1 MVKSKSLVFLSIYI
15 VLAMCMSGSALAL
28 SFTDVTRE
36 SGADDKGRGK
46 GVAFADIESDGDND
60 LYVSNKGGA
69 NRLYRNDS
77 TPGNIVFTD
86 ITATAGD
93 NLGDVG
99 FSMGSAFA
107 DVDNDGRPDLFIA
120 KGGQR
125 EIEANRLLLNVSTPG
140 RIKFVDISVEAGVA
154 TKDFTYQGAFADYD
168 NDGRLDLF
176 MANYGVGVK
185 NRLMHNDSTPGR
197 VRFTEVS
204 AQAGVGAPGWSW
216 AATWA
221 DVDGD
226 GDQDLYVVRG
236 RYPAGEPNLMYRNNN
251 DGTFTEVGR
260 ETGLND
266 PNWGLGAAWADV
278 DNDGDFDLYLSNYVG
293 GNKLF
298 RNEGGWKFTDVT
310 KTAKLDFVGWGK
322 GPTFAD
328 ADHDGDLDLY
338 EGDCKI
344 GNQLYTN
351 DGRGTFANVIEKFP
365 FMKNEGVRTKG
376 TAFTDLDGDGDMDL
390 YVVQWNVPNRVYRND
405 QNDKGFIKVR
415 LAGTISNRMA
425 IGSLAR
431 VYDAGFAEDQ
441 KHFRGVRELRTATGF
456 CAQEAQ
462 ELHFGVPVG
471 GTFDV
476 VVNFPS
482 GMKVIQ
488 RGVKAGQVL
497 TIEEPNAVAKK

>member
-1 MVKSKSLVFLSIYI
+1 MAKSKSLVFLGMYL
-15 VLAMCMSGSALAL
+15 VVAAFVAGPALAL
-28 SFTDVTRE
+28 SFTDVTKG

-46 GVAFADIESDGDND
+46 GVAFADIDGDGDYD

-69 NRLYRNDS
+69 NKLYRNDS
-77 TPGNIVFTD
+77 TPGDIKFTD
-86 ITATAGD
+86 ITAAVGD

-120 KGGQR
+120 KGGQG
-125 EIEANRLLLNVSTPG
+125 EVEANRLLRNVSTPG
-140 RIKFVDISVEAGVA
+140 RIKFVDISVEAGVN

-185 NRLMHNDSTPGR
+185 NRLFHNDSTSGR

-204 AQAGVGAPGWSW
+204 AKAGVGAPGWSW

-226 GDQDLYVVRG
+226 GFQDLYVVRG
-236 RYPAGEPNLMYRNNN
+236 RYPAGEPNLMYRNNH
-251 DGTFTEVGR
+251 DGTFTEIGR

-298 RNEGGWKFTDVT
+298 LNEGGWKFTDAT
-310 KTAKLDFVGWGK
+310 KTAKLDFHGWGK

-344 GNQLYTN
+344 GNQLYIN

-376 TAFTDLDGDGDMDL
+376 TAFTDLDSDGDMDL
-390 YVVQWNVPNRVYRND
+390 FVVQWNVPNKIYRND
-405 QNDKGFIKVR
+405 QNDKGFLKVR

-456 CAQEAQ
+456 CAQEGQ
-462 ELHFGVPVG
+462 ELHFGVPAA
-471 GTFDV
+471 GTYDV

-482 GMKVIQ
+482 GVKVIQ

-497 TIEEPNAVAKK
+497 RIEEPNAIASK

>member
-1 MVKSKSLVFLSIYI
+1 MFLAGPA
-15 VLAMCMSGSALAL
+15 LAM
-28 SFTDVTRE
+28 SFTDVTAT

-46 GVAFADIESDGDND
+46 GVAFADIDGDGDFD

-69 NRLYRNDS
+69 NKLYRNDS

-86 ITATAGD
+86 VTAAAGD
-93 NLGDVG
+93 NLGDAG
-99 FSMGSAFA
+99 FAMGSAFA

-125 EIEANRLLLNVSTPG
+125 EIEANRLLRNVSTPG
-140 RIKFVDISVEAGVA
+140 RIRFVDVSVEAGVS

-176 MANYGVGVK
+176 LANYGVGVK
-185 NRLMHNDSTPGR
+185 NRLFRNDSTPGR

-226 GDQDLYVVRG
+226 GWQDLYVVRG
-236 RYPAGEPNLMYRNNN
+236 RYPAGEPNLMYRNNH
-251 DGTFTEVGR
+251 DGTFAEIGR
-260 ETGLND
+260 DTGLND

-298 RNEGGWKFTDVT
+298 RNEGGWKFTEVT
-310 KTAKLDFVGWGK
+310 KTARLDFDGWGK
-322 GPTFAD
+322 GPTLAD
-328 ADHDGDLDLY
+328 VDHDGDLDLY

-344 GNQLYTN
+344 GNQLYEN
-351 DGRGTFANVIEKFP
+351 NGHGQFSNVIEKFP

-376 TAFTDLDGDGDMDL
+376 TAFTDIDGDGDLDL

-405 QNDKGFIKVR
+405 QDDKGFVKVR
-415 LAGTISNRMA
+415 LSGTISNRMA

-431 VYDAGFAEDQ
+431 VYDAGFAEDRR
-441 KHFRGVRELRTATGF
+441 HFRGVRELRTATGF
-456 CAQEAQ
+456 CAEEAQ
-462 ELHFGVPVG
+462 ELHFGVPAAG
-471 GTFDV
+471 SYDV

-482 GMKVIQ
+482 GVKVIQ
-488 RGVKAGQVL
+488 RGVKAGQVIS
-497 TIEEPNAVAKK
+497 IEEPNAVAKR

>member
-1 MVKSKSLVFLSIYI
+1 MVKSKSLVILSLFVAG
-15 VLAMCMSGSALAL
+15 VLCLAGQVSAI
-28 SFTDVTRE
+28 SISDVTAG

-46 GVAFADIESDGDND
+46 GVAFADIDGDGDHD
-60 LYVSNKGGA
+60 LYVSNKGGG
-69 NRLYRNDS
+69 NKLFRNDS
-77 TPGNIVFTD
+77 TPGNIKFTD
-86 ITATAGD
+86 ITAAAGD

-99 FSMGSAFA
+99 FCMGSAFA

-125 EIEANRLLLNVSTPG
+125 EIEANRLLRNESTPG
-140 RIKFVDISVEAGVA
+140 RIKFVDVSVEAGVN

-185 NRLMHNDSTPGR
+185 NRLFHNDSTPGH
-197 VRFTEVS
+197 VKFTEVS
-204 AQAGVGAPGWSW
+204 ALAGVGAPGWSW

-226 GDQDLYVVRG
+226 GWQDLYVVRG
-236 RYPAGEPNLMYRNNN
+236 RYPAGEPNLMYRNNH
-251 DGTFTEVGR
+251 DGTFSDISR

-298 RNEGGWKFTDVT
+298 RNEGSWKFTDVT
-310 KTAKLDFVGWGK
+310 KTAGLDFHGWGK

-344 GNQLYTN
+344 GNQLYEN
-351 DGRGTFANVIEKFP
+351 DGRGIFSNIIEKFA

-376 TAFTDLDGDGDMDL
+376 TAFTDIDGDG
-390 YVVQWNVPNRVYRND
+390 
-405 QNDKGFIKVR
+405 
-415 LAGTISNRMA
+415 
-425 IGSLAR
+425 
-431 VYDAGFAEDQ
+431 
-441 KHFRGVRELRTATGF
+441 
-456 CAQEAQ
+456 
-462 ELHFGVPVG
+462 
-471 GTFDV
+471 
-476 VVNFPS
+476 
-482 GMKVIQ
+482 
-488 RGVKAGQVL
+488 
-497 TIEEPNAVAKK
+497 

>member
-1 MVKSKSLVFLSIYI
+1 
-15 VLAMCMSGSALAL
+15 
-28 SFTDVTRE
+28 
-36 SGADDKGRGK
+36 
-46 GVAFADIESDGDND
+46 
-60 LYVSNKGGA
+60 
-69 NRLYRNDS
+69 
-77 TPGNIVFTD
+77 
-86 ITATAGD
+86 
-93 NLGDVG
+93 
-99 FSMGSAFA
+99 MGSAFA

-125 EIEANRLLLNVSTPG
+125 EIEANRLLRNESTPG
-140 RIKFVDISVEAGVA
+140 RIKFVDISVEAGVN

-185 NRLMHNDSTPGR
+185 NRLFRNESVPGR
-197 VRFTEVS
+197 VKFTEVS
-204 AQAGVGAPGWSW
+204 AKAGVGAPGWSW

-226 GDQDLYVVRG
+226 GFQDLYVVRG
-236 RYPAGEPNLMYRNNN
+236 RYPAGEPNLMYRNNH
-251 DGTFTEVGR
+251 DGTFTEIGR

-298 RNEGGWKFTDVT
+298 RNEGSWKFTDVT
-310 KTAKLDFVGWGK
+310 KAAKLDYNGWGK

-328 ADHDGDLDLY
+328 VDHDGDLDLY

-344 GNQLYTN
+344 GNQLYVN
-351 DGRGTFANVIEKFP
+351 DGRGVFANVIEKFP

-390 YVVQWNVPNRVYRND
+390 YVVQWNVPNKVYRND
-405 QNDKGFIKVR
+405 QNDKGFLKVR

-431 VYDAGFAEDQ
+431 VYDAGLR
-441 KHFRGVRELRTATGF
+441 RGRQALPRRARAAHRHRLLRAGGAGAALRRARGRDVRRGRELPERREGHPARREGRPGP
-456 CAQEAQ
+456 
-462 ELHFGVPVG
+462 L
-471 GTFDV
+471 D
-476 VVNFPS
+476 
-482 GMKVIQ
+482 
-488 RGVKAGQVL
+488 RGAERRREEVAGRPARFARL
-497 TIEEPNAVAKK
+497 PA

>member
-1 MVKSKSLVFLSIYI
+1 
-15 VLAMCMSGSALAL
+15 
-28 SFTDVTRE
+28 
-36 SGADDKGRGK
+36 
-46 GVAFADIESDGDND
+46 
-60 LYVSNKGGA
+60 
-69 NRLYRNDS
+69 
-77 TPGNIVFTD
+77 
-86 ITATAGD
+86 
-93 NLGDVG
+93 
-99 FSMGSAFA
+99 MGSVFA

-125 EIEANRLLLNVSTPG
+125 EIESNRLLRNVSTPG
-140 RIKFVDISVEAGVA
+140 HIKFVDVSVEAGIN

-176 MANYGVGVK
+176 MANYGVGV
-185 NRLMHNDSTPGR
+185 STPGHIK
-197 VRFTEVS
+197 FTEVS

-226 GDQDLYVVRG
+226 GWQDLYVVRG
-236 RYPAGEPNLMYRNNN
+236 RYPAGEPNLMYRNNH
-251 DGTFTEVGR
+251 DGTFTEIGR

-266 PNWGLGAAWADV
+266 PNWGLGATWVDY
-278 DNDGDFDLYLSNYVG
+278 DNDGRFDLYLSNYVG

-298 RNEGGWKFTDVT
+298 HNDGNWKFTDVT
-310 KTAKLDFVGWGK
+310 KVAGVDKHGWGK

-328 ADHDGDLDLY
+328 VDHDGYIDLY

-344 GNQLYTN
+344 GNTLYRN
-351 DGRGTFANVIEKFP
+351 DHGTFKDITGLFP

-376 TAFTDLDGDGDMDL
+376 TAFTDLDGDGDEDL
-390 YVVQWNVPNRVYRND
+390 YVVEWNVPNKVYRNN

-415 LAGTISNRMA
+415 LTGTISNRMA

-431 VYDAGFAEDQ
+431 VYDGGFAENQ
-441 KHFRGVRELRTATGF
+441 KHFRGMRELRTATGF
-456 CAQEAQ
+456 CSQEGQ

-471 GTFDV
+471 GTYDV

-482 GMKVIQ
+482 GVKVIQ
-488 RGVKAGQVL
+488 RGVKAGTVL
-497 TIEEPNAVAKK
+497 SIEEPNTVAKK